1 MVANSKA
8 MYSGVLLVLVISS
21 VAMSESIIKTLPG
34 FPGDLPFKLETGYV
48 GVDDMDDVQLF
59 YYFIESERNP
69 RDDPLL
75 LWLTGG
81 PGCSAFSGLV
91 YEVGPLL
98 FDYVKSGE
106 NLPTFKLNQ
115 YSWTKVASMIFLDA
129 PVGTGFSYSRTGE
142 GYNMN
147 DTLSSSQIYTFLRK
161 WLINHPKFQRNQL
174 YISGDSY
181 SGIIIPM
188 VVQEISNGN
197 DAGKEPKMN
206 LQGYTIG
213 NPVTDKFGDL
223 NSRIPFAHRVGV
235 LSDELYEATK
245 ISCNGKYVDADP
257 NNAECTNNLKLFT
270 QCSEKL
276 CITQILEPKCN
287 VLSPN
292 PNASKSDQSSLQEI
306 NSMDLPLSPPQEP
319 EPWCRSYNY
328 LFSYLWANNGTV
340 QKALHVREGTKKE
353 WARCNESLSYTSNV
367 FSSVDY
373 HRNLTEKAYRAL
385 IYSGDHDMDIP
396 YVGTQE
402 WISSLNLNISD
413 DWKPW
418 FVDGQVAGFRVEY
431 SHNKYLMTFATIKG
445 GGHTAPE
452 YKPKEC
458 FAMVYRISENVR
470 LESDFR
476 V

>member
-1 MVANSKA
+1 
-8 MYSGVLLVLVISS
+8 MYSGVLLVLVLSS

-129 PVGTGFSYSRTGE
+129 PVGTGFSYSKYPMGLVHVNGE
-142 GYNMN
+142 VKE
-147 DTLSSSQIYTFLRK
+147 DRVAQDRAVLSWALPCPALGSRKLR
-161 WLINHPKFQRNQL
+161 PGQ
-174 YISGDSY
+174 
-181 SGIIIPM
+181 
-188 VVQEISNGN
+188 GN

-213 NPVTDKFGDL
+213 NPVTDEFGDF

-245 ISCNGKYVDADP
+245 TSCNGKYVDADP

-276 CITQILEPKCN
+276 YIAQILEPKCN
-287 VLSPN
+287 LLSPN
-292 PNASKSDQSSLQEI
+292 PNASKLDRSSLQEI

-319 EPWCRSYNY
+319 EPWCRVIVCLLKI
-328 LFSYLWANNGTV
+328 LFFIMVWTHGN
-340 QKALHVREGTKKE
+340 GTKKE

-385 IYSGDHDMDIP
+385 IY
-396 YVGTQE
+396 
-402 WISSLNLNISD
+402 
-413 DWKPW
+413 
-418 FVDGQVAGFRVEY
+418 R
-431 SHNKYLMTFATIKG
+431 
-445 GGHTAPE
+445 
-452 YKPKEC
+452 
-458 FAMVYRISENVR
+458 
-470 LESDFR
+470 
-476 V
+476 